1 MHGRIIDITVGVS
14 RDTPVYPGDPET
26 VIESVSSIESDG
38 YAVSRVTFGT
48 HTGTHVD
55 APSHI
60 LKNGLTV
67 DWLPLSSLLGKAV
80 VLDLSGVTVD
90 ISHNEI
96 QAAFKRSGAY
106 KDPYVD
112 TILVKTRNC
121 SADSCNQTSGLS
133 DCICGLKPEVGPWV
147 LERGFKLIGVDTLSV
162 DCSTSLDNHRLL
174 LENGIVV
181 LENIDLSLVNEGI
194 YHIICLPMK
203 LEGCDAAPAR
213 VILVDGHFPD
223 SADFKSY

>member
-1 MHGRIIDITVGVS
+1 MQGRVIDITVGIS
-14 RDTPVYPGDPET
+14 RETSVYPGDPET

-60 LKNGLTV
+60 LENGMTV
-67 DWLPLSSLLGKAV
+67 DRLPLSSFLGRSV

-90 ISHNEI
+90 ISHTEM

-106 KDPYVD
+106 NDPYVD
-112 TILVKTRNC
+112 TVLVKTRNC
-121 SADSCNQTSGLS
+121 SAAPCNQTSGLS
-133 DCICGLKPEVGPWV
+133 DCICGLKPEVGPWI
-147 LERGFKLIGVDTLSV
+147 LEHGFKLIGIDTLSV
-162 DCSTSLDNHRLL
+162 DCSASLDNHRLL
-174 LENGIVV
+174 LKNGIVV
-181 LENIDLSLVNEGI
+181 LENIDLSLVEEGI
-194 YHIICLPMK
+194 YHIICLPLK

-213 VILVDGHFPD
+213 VILVDGHF
-223 SADFKSY
+223 S

>member
-14 RDTPVYPGDPET
+14 RDTSVYPGDPET

-60 LKNGLTV
+60 LENGLTV
-67 DWLPLSSLLGKAV
+67 DRLPLSSFLGKAV

-90 ISHNEI
+90 ISHTEM
-96 QAAFKRSGAY
+96 QVAFKRSGAY
-106 KDPYVD
+106 SDPHVD
-112 TILVKTRNC
+112 TLLVKTRKY
-121 SADSCNQTSGLS
+121 SADLCKQTSELNDS
-133 DCICGLKPEVGPWV
+133 TCGLKPEVGPWV
-147 LERGFKLIGVDTLSV
+147 LEHGFKLIGIDALSV
-162 DCSTSLDNHRLL
+162 DCSAFLGNHRMF
-174 LENGIVV
+174 LEKGVV
-181 LENIDLSLVNEGI
+181 ILENIDLSLVKEGI
-194 YHIICLPMK
+194 YHIICLPLK

-213 VILVDGHFPD
+213 VILLTDDYFP
-223 SADFKSY
+223 